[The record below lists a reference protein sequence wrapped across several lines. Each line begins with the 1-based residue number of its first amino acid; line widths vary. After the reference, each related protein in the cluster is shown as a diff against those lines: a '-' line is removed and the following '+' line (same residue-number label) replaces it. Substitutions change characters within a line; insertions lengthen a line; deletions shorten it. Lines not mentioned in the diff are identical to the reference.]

1 MLLIPSPWSLT
12 ESLQR
17 LVKAQ
22 HLVLVLA
29 IDEAWR
35 LLDIHLLLELPV
47 QEHRLDIHMVDTLA
61 VVRCNGEKQPY

>member
-1 MLLIPSPWSLT
+1 MIPSPWNLT
-12 ESLQR
+12 ESIQR

-22 HLVLVLA
+22 HLVLVLS

-47 QEHRLDIHMVDTLA
+47 QECRLDIHMVDIPA
-61 VVRCNGEKQPY
+61 VVRYNGEKQPY